1 MRERLFRFKQ
11 FSVCHQNSAMKIGV
25 DAVLLGAWIDVNNC
39 NTFLDVGC
47 GCGVISLMIAQ
58 RSQDAIISGIDIDK
72 LSVEESVY
80 NAINTEWSDRL
91 SFELKDYMALNGA
104 KYDHIVSNPPYYDDG
119 VEDIST
125 LRLKAR
131 HTTDDGL
138 SPLNLISKGATLLN
152 ECGKISLI
160 CPVKWEEDLILEAEK
175 NGLYLTRLT
184 YIKGNPNAPFKRI
197 MIEFSKNKY
206 NCQTSNLILEKER
219 GVPTDEYRILTKDFY
234 LKF

>member
-58 RSQDAIISGIDIDK
+58 RSQNAIISGIDIDK

-91 SFELKDYMALNGA
+91 SFELKDYMTLNGV
-104 KYDHIVSNPPYYDDG
+104 KYRSFFSASNIKSSSHFTGQINDIFPLSFRRVAPFEIKFRGDNPSS
-119 VEDIST
+119 VACRAFSRNVDISST
-125 LRLKAR
+125 P
-131 HTTDDGL
+131 
-138 SPLNLISKGATLLN
+138 SS
-152 ECGKISLI
+152 
-160 CPVKWEEDLILEAEK
+160 
-175 NGLYLTRLT
+175 
-184 YIKGNPNAPFKRI
+184 
-197 MIEFSKNKY
+197 
-206 NCQTSNLILEKER
+206 
-219 GVPTDEYRILTKDFY
+219 
-234 LKF
+234 

>member
-1 MRERLFRFKQ
+1 MVRY
-11 FSVCHQNSAMKIGV
+11 
-25 DAVLLGAWIDVNNC
+25 
-39 NTFLDVGC
+39 
-47 GCGVISLMIAQ
+47 
-58 RSQDAIISGIDIDK
+58 IDK
-72 LSVEESVY
+72 KS
-80 NAINTEWSDRL
+80 
-91 SFELKDYMALNGA
+91 LKFKMWTYFVIFAASIMVLNVV

-206 NCQTSNLILEKER
+206 DCQTSNLILEKER